1 MKRYVYSKDGSQKAV
16 ISSLEYQGVFMG
28 LSCLS
33 VTVKS
38 PVPVA
43 FANGDYIDYRG
54 DRFTLRYLPALKK
67 QSAPMRYGEA
77 FVYEGI
83 VFYSGTDDLTRCDF
97 LDVVLSDNKM
107 HFTSLPTF
115 QFYAETADDLAG
127 RIQANLDRLYKGDR
141 KWTVKVAEG
150 TVVKPYNF
158 SFSNVKVWDALT
170 EANKV
175 WKLNFV
181 IRGRVITIGGKGS
194 TIAQEFRYGKSNGLL
209 SIEQTV
215 NSDDAIIT
223 RLRAYGST
231 RNIPYR
237 YYNNLSGVL
246 ESMYVPNL
254 MLPDFGRVHRGG
266 SYDYNGCTV
275 TIETT
280 VIEGKQVA
288 TDVYIDSPETEAYGI
303 NEGTVFFDGSGEEEE
318 IYPSMEG
325 MTAEILEEAGYK
337 IELADGDNGNLDEIV
352 SAQQLSDSGVL
363 PEDGTNLSP
372 SYFTITLKD
381 LGFDINDYLT
391 DETAQISMKSGM
403 CVGRT
408 FDITNVVKSGI
419 NYVLTVN
426 RTVDDSI
433 QQAFPNRDFNLS
445 PGDKFVLLGI
455 SMPDA
460 YINAASQKLLSEAT
474 AWLRQHDHTKP
485 SFTPAIDNKFMAEHP
500 DIAETIKE
508 GDLFVFSDADLGID
522 TFVTISSLT
531 IKEGEDMI
539 PQYEV
544 TLNDETEAD
553 FVDRVASEVSQMMAT
568 GSPQLTKADITSLI
582 RSYGANMFVSKIT
595 DDIVAGLLSFAKGL
609 QSVGYTSGTLGT
621 GFGLFKDVD
630 GMSYLELDRLYVR
643 YKAIFDTLE
652 VKHIS
657 HVGGEFVVSPAG
669 MECIRVEKVS
679 GIPSAWQPLA
689 DSQGRALYDKDG
701 KRLNAVAQRSDA
713 YRCYFRST
721 DGDRTIENQ
730 FAVGDQAMC
739 REFNLTGGSVN
750 RYYWRKVIG
759 MGADYIDLSATDC
772 LSGSGIPQAGDS
784 IVTVGNDRDTTRR
797 HAIVISSY
805 GGNAPSIMLYTGI
818 DSYSLEGKAIF
829 EVTPDGVNIKVGSF
843 NGTFTGKF
851 NIEVGSSGL
860 ENMDGYGDLTDG
872 IAEAVDAA
880 EKAQQTAEKAQQTAD
895 DAAADATVAVNELAD
910 MSSDDLIS
918 PQEKTALRQQS
929 ADIRSEYPQIIAD
942 AVRYSVTYADYSV
955 AYSKASAALG
965 KYTKDTPEYI
975 AVETDYADIAAYYP
989 ARQNVLNAIAKAAKD
1004 NADEIASD
1012 LDGFKQ
1018 STSASLSLLSSQISS
1033 KVERTVYESGMS
1045 EVKSDISEIRQTATD
1060 ISLTVQS
1067 LGRNLYLNSG
1077 LQLGTEHWRLFDNS
1091 SGNSLTADRSTGELT
1106 MKSDGNNVLY
1116 NDYIDVAEG
1125 EQFTLSGEAYAA
1137 NAVFLNYNY
1146 LIYESGGNAQMGS
1159 SVQLTA
1165 GQWKK
1170 FSITFKAPRAGKASA
1185 GAGFMANTTVKFRRL
1200 KWERG
1205 AIATDW
1211 NEADGDAPEQLAVTG
1226 IYVEEGIIRLRADNT
1241 YFTNS
1246 SGGQVAVFT
1255 ADGKLSVDLID
1266 VDELVARRVKTS
1278 ESGRRVVIEG
1288 NELSMF
1294 NDGGELR
1301 MKVTGG
1307 NLSNTANPGSVE
1319 LSSPTISLDTPTE
1332 GLQGKTVTLATF
1344 SLASANNEVTI
1355 PEIGVTVTL
1364 RKINDG
1370 DTLTGHVS
1378 LLLDGRSIANW
1389 RSETQSGKSESFTM
1403 QSYKTSLPA
1412 GSHTLSLSFR
1422 TSGNATQEIAQAG
1435 AGASDH
1441 ISWVYSDYVTEVA
1454 SDGFRAASGA
1464 GKFLK
1469 QSGDGTDIRA
1479 GAFRISVT
1487 EGGLQLFA
1495 GANTSIYLTENGIQY
1510 KVNGVWKNLT

>member
-194 TIAQEFRYGKSNGLL
+194 TIAQEFRYGKGNGLL

-288 TDVYIDSPETEAYGI
+288 TDVYIDSPETETYGI

-352 SAQQLSDSGVL
+352 SAQQLSDSGIL
-363 PEDGTNLSP
+363 PEDGTDLSP

-531 IKEGEDMI
+531 IKEGDDMI

-553 FVDRVASEVSQMMAT
+553 FVDRVASEVSQMMDT

-595 DDIVAGLLSFAKGL
+595 DDTVAGLLSFAKGL
-609 QSVGYTSGTLGT
+609 QSTGYTSGTLGT

-643 YKAIFDTLE
+643 YKAIFDTWE
-652 VKHIS
+652 VKHVS
-657 HVGGEFVVSPAG
+657 HVGGEFAASPAG
-669 MECIRVEKVS
+669 MECIRVEQVS

-689 DSQGRALYDKDG
+689 DSQGRALYDSQG
-701 KRLNAVAQRSDA
+701 RRLNAVAQRSDA

-721 DGDRTIENQ
+721 DGERTIENQ

-784 IVTVGNDRDTTRR
+784 IVTVGNDRDTTRQ

-851 NIEVGSSGL
+851 NIEVGSTGL
-860 ENMDGYGDLTDG
+860 ENMDGYGDLTDA
-872 IAEAVDAA
+872 ICEAQD
-880 EKAQQTAEKAQQTAD
+880 TAD
-895 DAAADATVAVNELAD
+895 DAKKAANAASADAKNVYEYAR
-910 MSSDDLIS
+910 SQI
-918 PQEKTALRQQS
+918 TALNN
-929 ADIRSEYPQIIAD
+929 QISLKVSI
-942 AVRYSVTYADYSV
+942 SDYS
-955 AYSKASAALG
+955 
-965 KYTKDTPEYI
+965 
-975 AVETDYADIAAYYP
+975 TDMT
-989 ARQNVLNAIAKAAKD
+989 AI
-1004 NADEIASD
+1004 
-1012 LDGFKQ
+1012 
-1018 STSASLSLLSSQISS
+1018 
-1033 KVERTVYESGMS
+1033 RT
-1045 EVKSDISEIRQTATD
+1045 DISEIKQTATS

-1067 LGRNLYLNSG
+1067 LGRNLFLNSG
-1077 LQLGTEHWRLFDNS
+1077 LQLGTEHWRLFNNS
-1091 SGNSLTADRSTGELT
+1091 SGDSLTADRSTGELT
-1106 MKSDGNNVLY
+1106 MKSTGNNVLY
-1116 NDYIDVAEG
+1116 NDFIDVAEG

-1137 NAVFLNYNY
+1137 TAVSLNYNY
-1146 LIYESGGNAQMGS
+1146 LMYESGGNVNIGS
-1159 SVQLTA
+1159 SVQLAA
-1165 GQWKK
+1165 GQWTK
-1170 FSITFKAPRAGKASA
+1170 FQITFKAPRAGKASA
-1185 GAGFMANTTVKFRRL
+1185 GAGFTANTTVKFRRL

-1266 VDELVARRVKTS
+1266 VDELVARRVKTA

-1294 NDGGELR
+1294 NDSNELR

-1319 LSSPTISLDTPTE
+1319 LSGPRISLDTPTE

-1370 DTLTGHVS
+1370 NTLTGHVS

-1389 RSETQSGKSESFTM
+1389 RSETQSVKSESFTM
-1403 QSYKTSLPA
+1403 QSYKTSLSA

-1422 TSGNATQEIAQAG
+1422 TSGNATQEIAQAS
-1435 AGASDH
+1435 AGASDP

-1479 GAFRISVT
+1479 GAFRIAVT

-1495 GANTSIYLTENGIQY
+1495 GANTSIYLTEKGIQY
-1510 KVNGVWKNLT
+1510 KVNGVWKDLT

>member
-1 MKRYVYSKDGSQKAV
+1 MIDIRD
-16 ISSLEYQGVFMG
+16 ISGDIR
-28 LSCLS
+28 LS
-33 VTVKS
+33 VQINSGAKGVCTLGGDDYVTL
-38 PVPVA
+38 PLVTDTPIP
-43 FANGDYIDYRG
+43 FAVGDYIDLRDTFGAEMGGRLAKVYKLLSVPKPNASPGRYEYEL
-54 DRFTLRYLPALKK
+54 RFDAYYKEWNNKIFKYNPEIHGQEASWSLTAPLNMHLGIFLRNLKAHGFRYDGVDFDYTIDSTVSTKAVAMTYDNMHLLDALYALCAEDKLDCDCWIEGKYIRFGRCEHGTAVTLELGAEVAEMSR
-67 QSAPMRYGEA
+67 SES
-77 FVYEGI
+77 
-83 VFYSGTDDLTRCDF
+83 SGTYANRIYAFGSDRNIPADYRPTTEQT
-97 LDVVLSDNKM
+97 VVNGVVQHRLM
-107 HFTSLPTF
+107 LP
-115 QFYAETADDLAG
+115 
-127 RIQANLDRLYKGDR
+127 
-141 KWTVKVAEG
+141 EG
-150 TVVKPYNF
+150 TPY
-158 SFSNVKVWDALT
+158 VDARPGLT
-170 EANKV
+170 EAETVEAVKV
-175 WKLNFV
+175 FDDIYPRRTGTMSDVQPVDRALTGEDGEQTGTFKAYQYKDTGLVFKDEYKLP
-181 IRGRVITIGGKGS
+181 GKGLQIVFTS
-194 TIAQEFRYGKSNGLL
+194 GTLNGMTFGVTFNPNGSNPAEQLWEIVANEDYG
-209 SIEQTV
+209 
-215 NSDDAIIT
+215 
-223 RLRAYGST
+223 RL
-231 RNIPYR
+231 
-237 YYNNLSGVL
+237 
-246 ESMYVPNL
+246 
-254 MLPDFGRVHRGG
+254 LPD
-266 SYDYNGCTV
+266 DTL
-275 TIETT
+275 
-280 VIEGKQVA
+280 K
-288 TDVYIDSPETEAYGI
+288 PE
-303 NEGTVFFDGSGEEEE
+303 
-318 IYPSMEG
+318 
-325 MTAEILEEAGYK
+325 
-337 IELADGDNGNLDEIV
+337 NGNTYI
-352 SAQQLSDSGVL
+352 LS
-363 PEDGTNLSP
+363 
-372 SYFTITLKD
+372 
-381 LGFDINDYLT
+381 GFDIQLVSDRYIPDAEQELL
-391 DETAQISMKSGM
+391 EAAQEYVRKSG
-403 CVGRT
+403 VDDGSYQAALYSDWVYADRIGRT
-408 FDITNVVKSGI
+408 FDIGQK
-419 NYVLTVN
+419 VLLKNPAYFGAEGRESRITGWE
-426 RTVDDSI
+426 
-433 QQAFPNRDFNLS
+433 FNLDLPYDS
-445 PGDKFVLLGI
+445 PRYTIGESVQYSRLGSI
-455 SMPDA
+455 EDSLEALTYKGQTYTGGGGSGVYVIRTNDTTP
-460 YINAASQKLLSEAT
+460 ASESNVFSALRS
-474 AWLRQHDHTKP
+474 LRQ
-485 SFTPAIDNKFMAEHP
+485 FTRKDID
-500 DIAETIKE
+500 
-508 GDLFVFSDADLGID
+508 D
-522 TFVTISSLT
+522 T
-531 IKEGEDMI
+531 
-539 PQYEV
+539 
-544 TLNDETEAD
+544 
-553 FVDRVASEVSQMMAT
+553 
-568 GSPQLTKADITSLI
+568 
-582 RSYGANMFVSKIT
+582 
-595 DDIVAGLLSFAKGL
+595 VAGLLSFAKGL
-609 QSVGYTSGTLGT
+609 QSTGYTSGTLGT

-701 KRLNAVAQRSDA
+701 KRLNAVAQRSAA

-721 DGDRTIENQ
+721 DGERTIENQ
-730 FAVGDQAMC
+730 FSVGDQAMC

-1137 NAVFLNYNY
+1137 NAVSLNYNY

-1307 NLSNTANPGSVE
+1307 ELSEASAGGSAEVKDGRIEFNTLEEGMQGKEQE
-1319 LSSPTISLDTPTE
+1319 LSS
-1332 GLQGKTVTLATF
+1332 F
-1344 SLASANNEVTI
+1344 SLTGSNNIVTI
-1355 PEIGVTVTL
+1355 PRISVNMRLDIIESGGWL
-1364 RKINDG
+1364 RG
-1370 DTLTGHVS
+1370 DVS
-1378 LLLDGRSIANW
+1378 LLLDGNRSIWNSQW
-1389 RSETQSGKSESFTM
+1389 TKPQDGTVIPSLVFPGM
-1403 QSYKTSLPA
+1403 QTSLSA
-1412 GSHTLSLSFR
+1412 GTHTLKLKFSIQ
-1422 TSGNATQEIAQAG
+1422 GNASMN
-1435 AGASDH
+1435 GASVTSTTPAAPH
-1441 ISWVYSDYVTEVA
+1441 TISWVYTNRLTEVA
-1454 SDGFRAASGA
+1454 ADGFRS
-1464 GKFLK
+1464 
-1469 QSGDGTDIRA
+1469 SA
-1479 GAFRISVT
+1479 GAAVYLELTDAGPAMRCGNYGFRITSAGFQQMTDGATWHSVS
-1487 EGGLQLFA
+1487 QLS
-1495 GANTSIYLTENGIQY
+1495 TLSEN
-1510 KVNGVWKNLT
+1510 NDDN

>member
-1 MKRYVYSKDGSQKAV
+1 MIDIRD
-16 ISSLEYQGVFMG
+16 ISGDIR
-28 LSCLS
+28 LS
-33 VTVKS
+33 VQINSGAKGVCTLGGDDYVTL
-38 PVPVA
+38 PLVTDTPIP
-43 FANGDYIDYRG
+43 FAVGDYIDLRDTFGAEMGGRLAKVYRLLSVPKPNASPGRYEYELRFDAYYKEWNNKIFKYSPEIHGQEASWSLTAPLDMHLGIFLRNLKAHGFRYDGVDFDFTIDSTVSTKAVAMTYDNMHLLDALYALCAEDKLDCDCWIEDNHIRFGRCEHGTAVTLELGAEVAEMSRSESSGTYANRIYAFGG
-54 DRFTLRYLPALKK
+54 DRNIPADYRPTTEQTVVNGVVQHRLMLP
-67 QSAPMRYGEA
+67 
-77 FVYEGI
+77 
-83 VFYSGTDDLTRCDF
+83 
-97 LDVVLSDNKM
+97 
-107 HFTSLPTF
+107 
-115 QFYAETADDLAG
+115 
-127 RIQANLDRLYKGDR
+127 
-141 KWTVKVAEG
+141 EG
-150 TVVKPYNF
+150 TPY
-158 SFSNVKVWDALT
+158 VDARPGLT
-170 EANKV
+170 EAETVEVVKV
-175 WKLNFV
+175 FDDIYPRRTGTMSDVHTRTGTETNDDGTQTTYTCYRYKDTGLVFKDEYILPGKELQIVFTSGKLNGMTFGV
-181 IRGRVITIGGKGS
+181 IFNPSPKDASRGEQLWEIV
-194 TIAQEFRYGKSNGLL
+194 ANEDYG
-209 SIEQTV
+209 
-215 NSDDAIIT
+215 
-223 RLRAYGST
+223 RL
-231 RNIPYR
+231 
-237 YYNNLSGVL
+237 
-246 ESMYVPNL
+246 
-254 MLPDFGRVHRGG
+254 LPD
-266 SYDYNGCTV
+266 DTL
-275 TIETT
+275 
-280 VIEGKQVA
+280 K
-288 TDVYIDSPETEAYGI
+288 
-303 NEGTVFFDGSGEEEE
+303 
-318 IYPSMEG
+318 
-325 MTAEILEEAGYK
+325 
-337 IELADGDNGNLDEIV
+337 
-352 SAQQLSDSGVL
+352 
-363 PEDGTNLSP
+363 PEDGNTYILS
-372 SYFTITLKD
+372 
-381 LGFDINDYLT
+381 GFDIQLVSDRYIPDAEQELL
-391 DETAQISMKSGM
+391 EAAQEYVRKSG
-403 CVGRT
+403 VDDGSYQAALYSDWVYADRIGRT
-408 FDITNVVKSGI
+408 FDIGQK
-419 NYVLTVN
+419 VLLKNPAYFGEEGRESRITGWE
-426 RTVDDSI
+426 
-433 QQAFPNRDFNLS
+433 FNLDLPYDS
-445 PGDKFVLLGI
+445 PRYTIGESVQYSRLGSI
-455 SMPDA
+455 EDSLEALTYKGQTYTGGGGSGVYVIRTNDTTP
-460 YINAASQKLLSEAT
+460 ASDSNVFSALRS
-474 AWLRQHDHTKP
+474 LRQ
-485 SFTPAIDNKFMAEHP
+485 FTRKDID
-500 DIAETIKE
+500 
-508 GDLFVFSDADLGID
+508 D
-522 TFVTISSLT
+522 T
-531 IKEGEDMI
+531 
-539 PQYEV
+539 
-544 TLNDETEAD
+544 
-553 FVDRVASEVSQMMAT
+553 
-568 GSPQLTKADITSLI
+568 
-582 RSYGANMFVSKIT
+582 
-595 DDIVAGLLSFAKGL
+595 VAGLLSFAKGL
-609 QSVGYTSGTLGT
+609 QSTGYTSGTLGT

-679 GIPSAWQPLA
+679 GIPSAFSALA

-759 MGADYIDLSATDC
+759 IGADYIDLSATDC

-784 IVTVGNDRDTTRR
+784 IVTVGNDRDATRR

-851 NIEVGSSGL
+851 NIEVGSTGL
-860 ENMDGYGDLTDG
+860 ENMDGYGDLTDA
-872 IAEAVDAA
+872 ICEAQD
-880 EKAQQTAEKAQQTAD
+880 TAD
-895 DAAADATVAVNELAD
+895 DAKKAANAASADAENVYEYAY
-910 MSSDDLIS
+910 SQI
-918 PQEKTALRQQS
+918 TALNN
-929 ADIRSEYPQIIAD
+929 QISLKVSI
-942 AVRYSVTYADYSV
+942 S
-955 AYSKASAALG
+955 
-965 KYTKDTPEYI
+965 
-975 AVETDYADIAAYYP
+975 DYATDMT
-989 ARQNVLNAIAKAAKD
+989 AI
-1004 NADEIASD
+1004 
-1012 LDGFKQ
+1012 
-1018 STSASLSLLSSQISS
+1018 
-1033 KVERTVYESGMS
+1033 RT
-1045 EVKSDISEIRQTATD
+1045 DISEIKQTATS

-1067 LGRNLYLNSG
+1067 LGRNLFLNSG
-1077 LQLGTEHWRLFDNS
+1077 LKLGTEHWRLFNNS

-1106 MKSDGNNVLY
+1106 MKSTGNNVLY
-1116 NDYIDVAEG
+1116 NDYIDVAAG

-1137 NAVFLNYNY
+1137 TAVSLNYNY
-1146 LIYESGGNAQMGS
+1146 LIYESGGNAQIGS

-1266 VDELVARRVKTS
+1266 VDELVARRVKTA

-1370 DTLTGHVS
+1370 NTLTGHVS
-1378 LLLDGRSIANW
+1378 LLLDGRNIANW

-1403 QSYKTSLPA
+1403 QSYKTSLSA

-1435 AGASDH
+1435 AGASDP

-1479 GAFRISVT
+1479 GAFRIAVT

-1510 KVNGVWKNLT
+1510 KVNGVWKDLT

>member
-1 MKRYVYSKDGSQKAV
+1 MIDIRD
-16 ISSLEYQGVFMG
+16 ISGDIR
-28 LSCLS
+28 LS
-33 VTVKS
+33 VQINSGAKGVCTLGGDDYVTL
-38 PVPVA
+38 PLVTDTPIP
-43 FANGDYIDYRG
+43 FAVGDYIDLRDTFGAEMGGRLAKVYRLLSVPKPNASPG
-54 DRFTLRYLPALKK
+54 RYEYELRFDAYYKEWNNKIFKYNPEIHGQEASWSLTAPLDMHLGIFLRNLKAHGFRYDGVDFDYTIDSTVSTKAVAMTYDNMHLLDALYALCAEDKLDCDCWIEGKYIRFGRCEHGTAVTLELGAEVAEMSR
-67 QSAPMRYGEA
+67 SES
-77 FVYEGI
+77 
-83 VFYSGTDDLTRCDF
+83 SGTYANRIYAFGSDRNIPADYRPTTEQT
-97 LDVVLSDNKM
+97 VVNGVVQHRLM
-107 HFTSLPTF
+107 LP
-115 QFYAETADDLAG
+115 
-127 RIQANLDRLYKGDR
+127 
-141 KWTVKVAEG
+141 EG
-150 TVVKPYNF
+150 TPY
-158 SFSNVKVWDALT
+158 VDARPGLT
-170 EANKV
+170 EAETVEAVKV
-175 WKLNFV
+175 FDDIYPRRTGTMSDVHTRTGTETNDDGTQTTYTYYRYKDTGLVFKDEYILPGKELQIVFTSGKLNGMTFGV
-181 IRGRVITIGGKGS
+181 IFNPSPKDASRGEQLWEIV
-194 TIAQEFRYGKSNGLL
+194 ANEDYG
-209 SIEQTV
+209 
-215 NSDDAIIT
+215 
-223 RLRAYGST
+223 RL
-231 RNIPYR
+231 
-237 YYNNLSGVL
+237 
-246 ESMYVPNL
+246 
-254 MLPDFGRVHRGG
+254 LPD
-266 SYDYNGCTV
+266 DTL
-275 TIETT
+275 
-280 VIEGKQVA
+280 K
-288 TDVYIDSPETEAYGI
+288 PE
-303 NEGTVFFDGSGEEEE
+303 
-318 IYPSMEG
+318 
-325 MTAEILEEAGYK
+325 
-337 IELADGDNGNLDEIV
+337 NGNTYI
-352 SAQQLSDSGVL
+352 LS
-363 PEDGTNLSP
+363 
-372 SYFTITLKD
+372 
-381 LGFDINDYLT
+381 GFDIQLVSDRYIPDAEQELL
-391 DETAQISMKSGM
+391 EAAQEYVRKSG
-403 CVGRT
+403 VDDGSYQAALYSDWVYADRIGRT
-408 FDITNVVKSGI
+408 FDIGQK
-419 NYVLTVN
+419 VLLKNPAYFGAEGRESRITGWE
-426 RTVDDSI
+426 
-433 QQAFPNRDFNLS
+433 FNLDLPYDS
-445 PGDKFVLLGI
+445 PRYTIGESVQYSRLGSI
-455 SMPDA
+455 EDS
-460 YINAASQKLLSEAT
+460 LEALT
-474 AWLRQHDHTKP
+474 YKGQIYTGGGGSGVYVIRTNDTTPATESNVFSALRSLRQ
-485 SFTPAIDNKFMAEHP
+485 FTRKDID
-500 DIAETIKE
+500 
-508 GDLFVFSDADLGID
+508 D
-522 TFVTISSLT
+522 T
-531 IKEGEDMI
+531 
-539 PQYEV
+539 
-544 TLNDETEAD
+544 
-553 FVDRVASEVSQMMAT
+553 
-568 GSPQLTKADITSLI
+568 
-582 RSYGANMFVSKIT
+582 
-595 DDIVAGLLSFAKGL
+595 VAGLLSFAKGL
-609 QSVGYTSGTLGT
+609 QSTGYTSGTLGT

-689 DSQGRALYDKDG
+689 DSQARALYDKDG

-721 DGDRTIENQ
+721 DGERTIENQ

-739 REFNLTGGSVN
+739 REFNLTGGSAN
-750 RYYWRKVIG
+750 RYYWRKVISV
-759 MGADYIDLSATDC
+759 GADYIDLSVTDC

-851 NIEVGSSGL
+851 NIAVGSTGL
-860 ENMDGYGDLTDG
+860 DKFEEYGNL
-872 IAEAVDAA
+872 
-880 EKAQQTAEKAQQTAD
+880 
-895 DAAADATVAVNELAD
+895 ATIE
-910 MSSDDLIS
+910 
-918 PQEKTALRQQS
+918 
-929 ADIRSEYPQIIAD
+929 
-942 AVRYSVTYADYSV
+942 
-955 AYSKASAALG
+955 
-965 KYTKDTPEYI
+965 
-975 AVETDYADIAAYYP
+975 
-989 ARQNVLNAIAKAAKD
+989 VLNDRISQTVSKTKYATDMTAI
-1004 NADEIASD
+1004 
-1012 LDGFKQ
+1012 
-1018 STSASLSLLSSQISS
+1018 
-1033 KVERTVYESGMS
+1033 RT
-1045 EVKSDISEIRQTATD
+1045 DISEIKQTATS

-1067 LGRNLYLNSG
+1067 LGRNLFLNSG
-1077 LQLGTEHWRLFDNS
+1077 LQLGTEHWRLFNNG

-1106 MKSDGNNVLY
+1106 MKSTGNNVLY

-1137 NAVFLNYNY
+1137 NAVSLDYNY
-1146 LIYESGGNAQMGS
+1146 LIYESGGNVQIYPS
-1159 SVQLTA
+1159 SAIQLTA

-1370 DTLTGHVS
+1370 NTLTGHVS
-1378 LLLDGRSIANW
+1378 LLLDGRRIANW

-1403 QSYKTSLPA
+1403 QSYKTSLSA

-1435 AGASDH
+1435 AGASDP

-1495 GANTSIYLTENGIQY
+1495 GANTSIYLTENGIKY

>member
-1 MKRYVYSKDGSQKAV
+1 MQGDNVLTLSFTLYEHVALEVNDYADFRGQRYWLMERYRPEQKSTVEWQYDVKLYGVESLIKRFLVLNDTDGND
-16 ISSLEYQGVFMG
+16 EPVFT
-28 LSCLS
+28 LTAPPKEHVALI
-33 VTVKS
+33 VKS
-38 PVPVA
+38 IN
-43 FANGDYIDYRG
+43 NGMG
-54 DRFTLRYLPALKK
+54 HTT
-67 QSAPMRYGEA
+67 E
-77 FVYEGI
+77 
-83 VFYSGTDDLTRCDF
+83 
-97 LDVVLSDNKM
+97 
-107 HFTSLPTF
+107 
-115 QFYAETADDLAG
+115 
-127 RIQANLDRLYKGDR
+127 
-141 KWTVKVAEG
+141 WKVG
-150 TVVKPYNF
+150 TVVGSDNIVIDYEGKYCDEALKEVAEKAGNSAEWWVDGLMVNVCRCEIGEEVVLGYGKGLMGISSDMADNT
-158 SFSNVKVWDALT
+158 SFYTRLYPIGSSRNIDPEKYGHTRLQLPGGVKHVDINVEKYGIWHRYEADAFVDIYPKYIGTVSSVRSEEVTGEDGNPFKIFYFKDDSLDFDPNSYEIGSKVKRISFQEGSELAGLGNEEDGTYYFETNYDSQTHEFEL
-170 EANKV
+170 
-175 WKLNFV
+175 
-181 IRGRVITIGGKGS
+181 ITIWPYSDDTQLPNDTLCPQVGDRYILWNIRMPDEYYPLAEQEFKEAVDRYNEENAIDAGRYKGS
-194 TIAQEFRYGKSNGLL
+194 TDHVYVEENGIDLY
-209 SIEQTV
+209 V
-215 NSDDAIIT
+215 G
-223 RLRAYGST
+223 RRV
-231 RNIPYR
+231 R
-237 YYNNLSGVL
+237 L
-246 ESMYVPNL
+246 ESLQY
-254 MLPDFGRVHRGG
+254 F
-266 SYDYNGCTV
+266 
-275 TIETT
+275 
-280 VIEGKQVA
+280 
-288 TDVYIDSPETEAYGI
+288 PETGYRSSRITKVTRKVGLPSQMDVEISDAVSI
-303 NEGTVFFDGSGEEEE
+303 GTMEHIDGS
-318 IYPSMEG
+318 I
-325 MTAEILEEAGYK
+325 
-337 IELADGDNGNLDEIV
+337 
-352 SAQQLSDSGVL
+352 SDA
-363 PEDGTNLSP
+363 
-372 SYFTITLKD
+372 K
-381 LGFDINDYLT
+381 
-391 DETAQISMKSGM
+391 
-403 CVGRT
+403 
-408 FDITNVVKSGI
+408 
-419 NYVLTVN
+419 NYVKTA
-426 RTVDDSI
+426 I
-433 QQAFPNRDFNLS
+433 AKGFP
-445 PGDKFVLLGI
+445 
-455 SMPDA
+455 
-460 YINAASQKLLSEAT
+460 E
-474 AWLRQHDHTKP
+474 
-485 SFTPAIDNKFMAEHP
+485 
-500 DIAETIKE
+500 
-508 GDLFVFSDADLGID
+508 
-522 TFVTISSLT
+522 
-531 IKEGEDMI
+531 
-539 PQYEV
+539 
-544 TLNDETEAD
+544 
-553 FVDRVASEVSQMMAT
+553 
-568 GSPQLTKADITSLI
+568 LI
-582 RSYGANMFVSKIT
+582 RSRDNTLPT
-595 DDIVAGLLSFAKGL
+595 DSNVFSALRSLRQFTRKDIDDTVAGLLSFAKGL

-721 DGDRTIENQ
+721 DGERTIENQ

-759 MGADYIDLSATDC
+759 MGADYIDLSVTDC

-851 NIEVGSSGL
+851 NIEVGSTGL
-860 ENMDGYGDLTDG
+860 ENMDGYDALSKRIDDANEAADAASAD
-872 IAEAVDAA
+872 AEAVYEYAHS
-880 EKAQQTAEKAQQTAD
+880 QITA
-895 DAAADATVAVNELAD
+895 
-910 MSSDDLIS
+910 
-918 PQEKTALRQQS
+918 
-929 ADIRSEYPQIIAD
+929 
-942 AVRYSVTYADYSV
+942 
-955 AYSKASAALG
+955 
-965 KYTKDTPEYI
+965 
-975 AVETDYADIAAYYP
+975 
-989 ARQNVLNAIAKAAKD
+989 
-1004 NADEIASD
+1004 
-1012 LDGFKQ
+1012 
-1018 STSASLSLLSSQISS
+1018 LSSQISL
-1033 KVERTVYESGMS
+1033 KVSISDYSTDMTAIRT
-1045 EVKSDISEIRQTATD
+1045 DISEIKQTATS

-1077 LQLGTEHWRLFDNS
+1077 LQLGTEHWRLFDNY

-1137 NAVFLNYNY
+1137 NAVSLNYNY

-1364 RKINDG
+1364 RKINDAN
-1370 DTLTGHVS
+1370 TLTGHVS

>member
-1 MKRYVYSKDGSQKAV
+1 MIDIRD
-16 ISSLEYQGVFMG
+16 ISGDIR
-28 LSCLS
+28 LS
-33 VTVKS
+33 VQINSGAKGVCSLGGDDYVTLPLVTDT
-38 PVPVA
+38 PIP
-43 FANGDYIDYRG
+43 FAVGDYIDLRDTFGAEMGGRLAKVYKLLSVPKPNASPGRYEYEL
-54 DRFTLRYLPALKK
+54 RFDAYYKEWNNKIFKYSPEIHGQEASWSLTAPLDMHLGIFLRNLKAHGFRYDGVDFDFTIDSTVSTKAVAMTYDNMHLLDALYALCAEDKLDCDCWIEDNHIRFGRCEHGTAVTLELGAEVAEMSR
-67 QSAPMRYGEA
+67 SES
-77 FVYEGI
+77 
-83 VFYSGTDDLTRCDF
+83 SGTYANRIYAFGSDRNIPADYRPTTEQT
-97 LDVVLSDNKM
+97 VVNGVVQHRLM
-107 HFTSLPTF
+107 LP
-115 QFYAETADDLAG
+115 
-127 RIQANLDRLYKGDR
+127 
-141 KWTVKVAEG
+141 EG
-150 TVVKPYNF
+150 TPY
-158 SFSNVKVWDALT
+158 VDARPGLT
-170 EANKV
+170 EAEVVECIKV
-175 WKLNFV
+175 FDDIYPRRIGTLSDVHTRTGTVTEDDGTQTTYTYYRYKDMGLVFKDEYILPGKELQIVFTSGKLNGMTFGV
-181 IRGRVITIGGKGS
+181 IFNPTPKDSARGEQLWEIV
-194 TIAQEFRYGKSNGLL
+194 ANEDYG
-209 SIEQTV
+209 
-215 NSDDAIIT
+215 
-223 RLRAYGST
+223 RL
-231 RNIPYR
+231 
-237 YYNNLSGVL
+237 
-246 ESMYVPNL
+246 
-254 MLPDFGRVHRGG
+254 LPD
-266 SYDYNGCTV
+266 DTL
-275 TIETT
+275 
-280 VIEGKQVA
+280 K
-288 TDVYIDSPETEAYGI
+288 
-303 NEGTVFFDGSGEEEE
+303 
-318 IYPSMEG
+318 
-325 MTAEILEEAGYK
+325 
-337 IELADGDNGNLDEIV
+337 
-352 SAQQLSDSGVL
+352 
-363 PEDGTNLSP
+363 PEDGDTYILS
-372 SYFTITLKD
+372 
-381 LGFDINDYLT
+381 GFDIQLVSDQYIPDAEQELL
-391 DETAQISMKSGM
+391 EAAREYVRKSG
-403 CVGRT
+403 VDDGSYQAALYSDWVYADRIGRT
-408 FDITNVVKSGI
+408 FDIGQK
-419 NYVLTVN
+419 VLLKNPAYFGAEGRESRITGWE
-426 RTVDDSI
+426 
-433 QQAFPNRDFNLS
+433 FNLDLPYDS
-445 PGDKFVLLGI
+445 PRYTIGESVQYSRLGSI
-455 SMPDA
+455 EDSLEAMTYKGQTYTGGGGSGVYVIRTNDTTP
-460 YINAASQKLLSEAT
+460 ASESNVFSALRS
-474 AWLRQHDHTKP
+474 LRQ
-485 SFTPAIDNKFMAEHP
+485 FTRKDID
-500 DIAETIKE
+500 
-508 GDLFVFSDADLGID
+508 D
-522 TFVTISSLT
+522 T
-531 IKEGEDMI
+531 
-539 PQYEV
+539 
-544 TLNDETEAD
+544 
-553 FVDRVASEVSQMMAT
+553 
-568 GSPQLTKADITSLI
+568 
-582 RSYGANMFVSKIT
+582 
-595 DDIVAGLLSFAKGL
+595 VAGLLSFAKGL
-609 QSVGYTSGTLGT
+609 QSTGYTSGTLGT

-689 DSQGRALYDKDG
+689 DSQGRALYDSQG
-701 KRLNAVAQRSDA
+701 RRLNAVAQRSDA

-721 DGDRTIENQ
+721 DGERTIENQ

-759 MGADYIDLSATDC
+759 TGADYIDLSATDC

-784 IVTVGNDRDTTRR
+784 IVAVGNDRDTTRQ

-805 GGNAPSIMLYTGI
+805 GGNAPSIMLYAGI

-829 EVTPDGVNIKVGSF
+829 EVTPGGVNIKVGSF

-851 NIEVGSSGL
+851 NIEVGSTGL
-860 ENMDGYGDLTDG
+860 ENMDGYGDLTDA
-872 IAEAVDAA
+872 IYEAQD
-880 EKAQQTAEKAQQTAD
+880 TAD
-895 DAAADATVAVNELAD
+895 DAKKAANAASADAENVYEYAY
-910 MSSDDLIS
+910 SQI
-918 PQEKTALRQQS
+918 TALNN
-929 ADIRSEYPQIIAD
+929 QISLKVSI
-942 AVRYSVTYADYSV
+942 S
-955 AYSKASAALG
+955 
-965 KYTKDTPEYI
+965 
-975 AVETDYADIAAYYP
+975 DYATDMT
-989 ARQNVLNAIAKAAKD
+989 AI
-1004 NADEIASD
+1004 
-1012 LDGFKQ
+1012 
-1018 STSASLSLLSSQISS
+1018 
-1033 KVERTVYESGMS
+1033 RT
-1045 EVKSDISEIRQTATD
+1045 DISEIKQTATS

-1067 LGRNLYLNSG
+1067 LGRNLFLNSG
-1077 LQLGTEHWRLFDNS
+1077 LQLGTEHWRLFNNS

-1106 MKSDGNNVLY
+1106 MKSTGNNVLY
-1116 NDYIDVAEG
+1116 NDYIDVAAG

-1137 NAVFLNYNY
+1137 TAVSLNYNY
-1146 LIYESGGNAQMGS
+1146 LIYESGGNAQIGS

-1165 GQWKK
+1165 GQWTK

-1370 DTLTGHVS
+1370 NTLTGHVS
-1378 LLLDGRSIANW
+1378 LLLDGRNIANW

-1403 QSYKTSLPA
+1403 QSYKTSLSA

-1435 AGASDH
+1435 AGASDP

-1479 GAFRISVT
+1479 GAFRIAVT

-1510 KVNGVWKNLT
+1510 KVNGVWKDLT

>member
-194 TIAQEFRYGKSNGLL
+194 TIAQEFRYGKGNGLL

-288 TDVYIDSPETEAYGI
+288 TDVYIDSPETETYGI

-352 SAQQLSDSGVL
+352 SAQQLSDSGIL
-363 PEDGTNLSP
+363 PEDGTDLSP

-508 GDLFVFSDADLGID
+508 GDLFVFSDTDLGID

-595 DDIVAGLLSFAKGL
+595 DDTVAGLLSFAKGL
-609 QSVGYTSGTLGT
+609 QSTGYTSGTLGT

-701 KRLNAVAQRSDA
+701 KRLNAVAQRSAA

-721 DGDRTIENQ
+721 DGERTIENQ

-759 MGADYIDLSATDC
+759 IGADYIDLSATDC

-784 IVTVGNDRDTTRR
+784 IVTVGNDRDTTRQ

-805 GGNAPSIMLYTGI
+805 GGKSPSIMLYTGI

-829 EVTPDGVNIKVGSF
+829 EVTPGGVNIKVGSF

-851 NIEVGSSGL
+851 NIEVGSTGL
-860 ENMDGYGDLTDG
+860 ENMDGYDALTDA
-872 IAEAVDAA
+872 ICEAQD
-880 EKAQQTAEKAQQTAD
+880 TAD
-895 DAAADATVAVNELAD
+895 
-910 MSSDDLIS
+910 SSY
-918 PQEKTALRQQS
+918 
-929 ADIRSEYPQIIAD
+929 EY
-942 AVRYSVTYADYSV
+942 
-955 AYSKASAALG
+955 AYSQITA
-965 KYTKDTPEYI
+965 
-975 AVETDYADIAAYYP
+975 
-989 ARQNVLNAIAKAAKD
+989 
-1004 NADEIASD
+1004 
-1012 LDGFKQ
+1012 
-1018 STSASLSLLSSQISS
+1018 LSSQISL
-1033 KVERTVYESGMS
+1033 KVSISDYSTDMTAIRT
-1045 EVKSDISEIRQTATD
+1045 DISEIKQTATS

-1067 LGRNLYLNSG
+1067 LGRNLFLNSG
-1077 LQLGTEHWRLFDNS
+1077 LQLGTEHWRLFNNG

-1106 MKSDGNNVLY
+1106 MKSTGNNVLY

-1137 NAVFLNYNY
+1137 NAVSLNYNY
-1146 LIYESGGNAQMGS
+1146 LMYESGGNVQIYPS
-1159 SVQLTA
+1159 SAIQLTA

-1185 GAGFMANTTVKFRRL
+1185 GVGFMANTTVKFRRL

-1370 DTLTGHVS
+1370 NTLTGHVS

-1403 QSYKTSLPA
+1403 QSYKTSLSA

-1435 AGASDH
+1435 AGASDP

>member
-1 MKRYVYSKDGSQKAV
+1 MIDIRD
-16 ISSLEYQGVFMG
+16 ISGDIR
-28 LSCLS
+28 LS
-33 VTVKS
+33 VQINSGAKGVCSLGGDDYVTLPLVTDT
-38 PVPVA
+38 PIP
-43 FANGDYIDYRG
+43 FAVGDYIDLRDTFGAEMGGRLAKVYRLLSVPKPNASPG
-54 DRFTLRYLPALKK
+54 RYEYELRFDAYYKEWNNKILKYNPEIHGQEASWSLTAPLDMHLGIFLRNLKAHGFRYDGVDFDYTIDSTVSTKAVAMTYDNMHLLDALYALCAEDKLDCDCWIEGKYIRFGRCEHGTAVTLELGAEVAEMSR
-67 QSAPMRYGEA
+67 SES
-77 FVYEGI
+77 
-83 VFYSGTDDLTRCDF
+83 SGTYANRIYAFGSDRNIPADYRPTTEQT
-97 LDVVLSDNKM
+97 VVNGVVQHRLM
-107 HFTSLPTF
+107 LP
-115 QFYAETADDLAG
+115 
-127 RIQANLDRLYKGDR
+127 
-141 KWTVKVAEG
+141 EG
-150 TVVKPYNF
+150 TPY
-158 SFSNVKVWDALT
+158 VDARPGLT
-170 EANKV
+170 EAETVEAVKV
-175 WKLNFV
+175 FDDIYPRRTGTMSDVHTRTGTETNDD
-181 IRGRVITIGGKGS
+181 GT
-194 TIAQEFRYGKSNGLL
+194 
-209 SIEQTV
+209 QT
-215 NSDDAIIT
+215 T
-223 RLRAYGST
+223 YT
-231 RNIPYR
+231 YYR
-237 YYNNLSGVL
+237 YKDTGLVFKNEYKLPGKELQIVFTSG
-246 ESMYVPNL
+246 
-254 MLPDFGRVHRGG
+254 ML
-266 SYDYNGCTV
+266 N
-275 TIETT
+275 
-280 VIEGKQVA
+280 
-288 TDVYIDSPETEAYGI
+288 
-303 NEGTVFFDGSGEEEE
+303 
-318 IYPSMEG
+318 G
-325 MTAEILEEAGYK
+325 MTFGVTFNPNGSNPAEQLWEIVASEDYGRLLLDDTLKPE
-337 IELADGDNGNLDEIV
+337 NGNTYI
-352 SAQQLSDSGVL
+352 LS
-363 PEDGTNLSP
+363 
-372 SYFTITLKD
+372 
-381 LGFDINDYLT
+381 GFDIQLVSDRYIPDAEQELL
-391 DETAQISMKSGM
+391 EAAQEYVRKSG
-403 CVGRT
+403 VDDGSYQAALYSDWVYADRIGRT
-408 FDITNVVKSGI
+408 FDIGQK
-419 NYVLTVN
+419 VLLKNPAYFGEEGRESRITGWE
-426 RTVDDSI
+426 
-433 QQAFPNRDFNLS
+433 FNLDLPYDS
-445 PGDKFVLLGI
+445 PRYTIGESVQYSRLGSI
-455 SMPDA
+455 EDSLEALTYKGQTYTGGGGSGVYVIRTNDTTP
-460 YINAASQKLLSEAT
+460 ASESNVFSALRS
-474 AWLRQHDHTKP
+474 LRQ
-485 SFTPAIDNKFMAEHP
+485 FTRK
-500 DIAETIKE
+500 DI
-508 GDLFVFSDADLGID
+508 
-522 TFVTISSLT
+522 
-531 IKEGEDMI
+531 
-539 PQYEV
+539 
-544 TLNDETEAD
+544 
-553 FVDRVASEVSQMMAT
+553 
-568 GSPQLTKADITSLI
+568 
-582 RSYGANMFVSKIT
+582 

-701 KRLNAVAQRSDA
+701 KRLNAVAQRSAA

-739 REFNLTGGSVN
+739 REFNLTGGSAN

-759 MGADYIDLSATDC
+759 MGADYIDLSVTDC

-860 ENMDGYGDLTDG
+860 ENLYGYGDLTDG

-942 AVRYSVTYADYSV
+942 AVRYSVTYGDYSV

-965 KYTKDTPEYI
+965 KYTKDTPKYI

-1060 ISLTVQS
+1060 ISLTVKS
-1067 LGRNLYLNSG
+1067 RGRNLYLNSG
-1077 LQLGTEHWRLFDNS
+1077 LQLGTEHWRLFDNY

-1106 MKSDGNNVLY
+1106 MKSTGHNVLY

-1137 NAVFLNYNY
+1137 NAVSLNYNY

-1307 NLSNTANPGSVE
+1307 ELSEASAGGSAAVKDGRIEFNTLEEGMQGKEQE
-1319 LSSPTISLDTPTE
+1319 LSS
-1332 GLQGKTVTLATF
+1332 F
-1344 SLASANNEVTI
+1344 SLTGSNNIVTI
-1355 PEIGVTVTL
+1355 PRISVNMRLDIIESSGWL
-1364 RKINDG
+1364 RG
-1370 DTLTGHVS
+1370 DVS
-1378 LLLDGRSIANW
+1378 LLLDGNRSIWNSQW
-1389 RSETQSGKSESFTM
+1389 TKPQDGTVIPSLVFPGM
-1403 QSYKTSLPA
+1403 QTSLSA
-1412 GSHTLSLSFR
+1412 GTHTLKLKFSIW
-1422 TSGNATQEIAQAG
+1422 GNASMN
-1435 AGASDH
+1435 GASVTSTTPAAPH
-1441 ISWVYSDYVTEVA
+1441 TISWVYTNRLTEVA
-1454 SDGFRAASGA
+1454 ADGFRS
-1464 GKFLK
+1464 
-1469 QSGDGTDIRA
+1469 SA
-1479 GAFRISVT
+1479 GAAVYLELTDEGPAMRCGNYGFRITSAGFQQMTDGATWHNVS
-1487 EGGLQLFA
+1487 QLS
-1495 GANTSIYLTENGIQY
+1495 TLSEN
-1510 KVNGVWKNLT
+1510 NDDN

>member
-288 TDVYIDSPETEAYGI
+288 TDVYIDSPETETYGI

-363 PEDGTNLSP
+363 PEDGTDLSP

-531 IKEGEDMI
+531 TKEGEGMI

-553 FVDRVASEVSQMMAT
+553 FVDRVASEVSQMMST

-595 DDIVAGLLSFAKGL
+595 DDTVAGLLSFAKGL
-609 QSVGYTSGTLGT
+609 QSTGYTSGTLGT

-713 YRCYFRST
+713 YRCHFRAT

-759 MGADYIDLSATDC
+759 VGADYIDLSVTDC
-772 LSGSGIPQAGDS
+772 LAGSDTPIAGDS

-818 DSYSLEGKAIF
+818 NSYSLEGKAIF
-829 EVTPDGVNIKVGSF
+829 EVTPEGVNIKVGSF

-851 NIEVGSSGL
+851 NIEVGSTGL
-860 ENMDGYGDLTDG
+860 ENMEGYGDLTDA
-872 IAEAVDAA
+872 IAEAVDNA
-880 EKAQQTAEKAQQTAD
+880 EQ
-895 DAAADATVAVNELAD
+895 AAADAQAATDELD
-910 MSSDDLIS
+910 KISSDGYIS
-918 PQEKTALRQQS
+918 PPERTALKQQH
-929 ADIRSEYPQIIAD
+929 ADIQSEYSQIIAD
-942 AVRYSVTYADYSV
+942 AARYGVSYTAYTNAYMAADE
-955 AYSKASAALG
+955 ALE
-965 KYTKDTPEYI
+965 KYTLDTPEYRP
-975 AVETDYADIAAYYP
+975 VMDDYADIAAYYP
-989 ARQNVLNAIAKAAKD
+989 ARQAILDAIAEAAKQGVD
-1004 NADEIASD
+1004 DVAED
-1012 LDGFKQ
+1012 LAGYK
-1018 STSASLSLLSSQISS
+1018 TTVSAQFTVLTKAVNS
-1033 KVERTVYESGMS
+1033 KVSQTTFDNYGTSVAEQFTEISQTV
-1045 EVKSDISEIRQTATD
+1045 DN

-1067 LGRNLYLNSG
+1067 LGRNLFLNSG
-1077 LQLGTEHWRLFDNS
+1077 LQLGTEHWRLFNTGT
-1091 SGNSLTADRSTGELT
+1091 GNSLTADRSTGELT
-1106 MKSDGNNVLY
+1106 VKSTGNNVLY
-1116 NDYIDVAEG
+1116 NDFIDVAAG

-1137 NAVFLNYNY
+1137 TAVSLNYNY
-1146 LIYESGGNAQMGS
+1146 LMYESGGNVQIYPS
-1159 SVQLTA
+1159 SAIQLAA
-1165 GQWKK
+1165 GQWTK
-1170 FSITFKAPRAGKASA
+1170 FSITFKASRAGKASA

-1266 VDELVARRVKTS
+1266 VDELVAKRVKTA

-1294 NDGGELR
+1294 NDSNELR

-1319 LSSPTISLDTPTE
+1319 LSSPRISLDTPTE

-1355 PEIGVTVTL
+1355 PEIRVTVTL
-1364 RKINDG
+1364 RKINDSN
-1370 DTLTGHVS
+1370 TLTGHVS
-1378 LLLDGRSIANW
+1378 LRLDRRSIANW
-1389 RSETQSGKSESFTM
+1389 RLETQSGKSETFTM

-1412 GSHTLSLSFR
+1412 GNHTLSLFFR
-1422 TSGNATQEIAQAG
+1422 TSGNATQETAEAR
-1435 AGASDH
+1435 AGASNPV
-1441 ISWVYSDYVTEVA
+1441 SWVYSDYVTEVA

-1479 GAFRISVT
+1479 GAFRLSVT

-1510 KVNGVWKNLT
+1510 KVNGVWKELT

>member
-288 TDVYIDSPETEAYGI
+288 TDVYIDSPETETYGI

-363 PEDGTNLSP
+363 PEDGTDLSP

-433 QQAFPNRDFNLS
+433 RQAFPNRDFNLS

-531 IKEGEDMI
+531 IKEGEGMI

-553 FVDRVASEVSQMMAT
+553 FVDRVASEVSQMMST

-595 DDIVAGLLSFAKGL
+595 DDTVAGLLSFAKGL

-701 KRLNAVAQRSDA
+701 KRLNAVAQRSAA

-784 IVTVGNDRDTTRR
+784 IVTVGNDRDTTRQ

-851 NIEVGSSGL
+851 NIEVGSTGL
-860 ENMDGYGDLTDG
+860 ENMDGYDALSERIDDAKEAADAASAD
-872 IAEAVDAA
+872 AEAVYEYAHS
-880 EKAQQTAEKAQQTAD
+880 QITA
-895 DAAADATVAVNELAD
+895 
-910 MSSDDLIS
+910 
-918 PQEKTALRQQS
+918 
-929 ADIRSEYPQIIAD
+929 
-942 AVRYSVTYADYSV
+942 
-955 AYSKASAALG
+955 
-965 KYTKDTPEYI
+965 
-975 AVETDYADIAAYYP
+975 
-989 ARQNVLNAIAKAAKD
+989 
-1004 NADEIASD
+1004 
-1012 LDGFKQ
+1012 
-1018 STSASLSLLSSQISS
+1018 LSSQISL
-1033 KVERTVYESGMS
+1033 KVSISDYSTDMTAIRT
-1045 EVKSDISEIRQTATD
+1045 DISEIKQTATS

-1067 LGRNLYLNSG
+1067 LGRNLFLNSG
-1077 LQLGTEHWRLFDNS
+1077 LQLGTEHWRLFNNG

-1106 MKSDGNNVLY
+1106 MKSTGNNVLY

-1137 NAVFLNYNY
+1137 NAVSLNYNY

-1307 NLSNTANPGSVE
+1307 ELSEASAGGSAAVKDGRIEFNTLEEGMQGKEQE
-1319 LSSPTISLDTPTE
+1319 LSS
-1332 GLQGKTVTLATF
+1332 F
-1344 SLASANNEVTI
+1344 SLTGSNNIVTI
-1355 PEIGVTVTL
+1355 PRISVNMRLDIIESGGWL
-1364 RKINDG
+1364 RG
-1370 DTLTGHVS
+1370 DVS
-1378 LLLDGRSIANW
+1378 LLLDGNRSIWNSQW
-1389 RSETQSGKSESFTM
+1389 TKPQDGTVIPSLVFPGM
-1403 QSYKTSLPA
+1403 QTSLSA
-1412 GSHTLSLSFR
+1412 GTHTLKLKFSIR
-1422 TSGNATQEIAQAG
+1422 GNASMN
-1435 AGASDH
+1435 GASVTSTTPAAPH
-1441 ISWVYSDYVTEVA
+1441 TISWVYTNRLTEVA
-1454 SDGFRAASGA
+1454 ADGFRS
-1464 GKFLK
+1464 
-1469 QSGDGTDIRA
+1469 SA
-1479 GAFRISVT
+1479 GAAVYLELTDEGPAMRCGNYGFRITSAGFQQMTDGATWHSVS
-1487 EGGLQLFA
+1487 QLSTLSDD
-1495 GANTSIYLTENGIQY
+1495 NTN
-1510 KVNGVWKNLT
+1510 

>member
-1 MKRYVYSKDGSQKAV
+1 MQGDNVLTLSFTLYEHVALEVNDYADFRGQRYWLMERYRPEQKSTVEWQYDVKLYGVESLIKRFLVLNDTDGND
-16 ISSLEYQGVFMG
+16 EPVFT
-28 LSCLS
+28 LTAPPKEHVALI
-33 VTVKS
+33 VKS
-38 PVPVA
+38 IN
-43 FANGDYIDYRG
+43 NGMG
-54 DRFTLRYLPALKK
+54 HTT
-67 QSAPMRYGEA
+67 E
-77 FVYEGI
+77 
-83 VFYSGTDDLTRCDF
+83 
-97 LDVVLSDNKM
+97 
-107 HFTSLPTF
+107 
-115 QFYAETADDLAG
+115 
-127 RIQANLDRLYKGDR
+127 
-141 KWTVKVAEG
+141 WKVG
-150 TVVKPYNF
+150 TVVGSDNIVIDYEGKYCDEALKEVAEKAGNSAEWWVDGLMVNVCRCEIGEEVVLGYGKGLMGISSDMADNT
-158 SFSNVKVWDALT
+158 SFYTRLYPIGSSRNIDPEKYGHTRLQLPGGVKHVDINVEKYGIWHRYEADAFVDIYPKYIGTVSSVRSEEVTGEDGNPFKIFYFKDDSLDFDPNSYEIGSKVKRISFQEGSELAGLGNEEDGTYYFETNYDSQTHEFEL
-170 EANKV
+170 
-175 WKLNFV
+175 
-181 IRGRVITIGGKGS
+181 ITIWPYSDDTQLPNDTLCPQVGDRYILWNIRMPDEYYPLAEQEFKEAVDRYNEENAIDAGRYKGS
-194 TIAQEFRYGKSNGLL
+194 TDHVYVEENGIDLY
-209 SIEQTV
+209 V
-215 NSDDAIIT
+215 G
-223 RLRAYGST
+223 RRV
-231 RNIPYR
+231 R
-237 YYNNLSGVL
+237 L
-246 ESMYVPNL
+246 ESLQY
-254 MLPDFGRVHRGG
+254 F
-266 SYDYNGCTV
+266 
-275 TIETT
+275 
-280 VIEGKQVA
+280 
-288 TDVYIDSPETEAYGI
+288 PETGYRSSRITKVTRKVGLPSQMDVEISDAVSI
-303 NEGTVFFDGSGEEEE
+303 GTMEHIDGS
-318 IYPSMEG
+318 I
-325 MTAEILEEAGYK
+325 
-337 IELADGDNGNLDEIV
+337 
-352 SAQQLSDSGVL
+352 SDA
-363 PEDGTNLSP
+363 
-372 SYFTITLKD
+372 K
-381 LGFDINDYLT
+381 
-391 DETAQISMKSGM
+391 
-403 CVGRT
+403 
-408 FDITNVVKSGI
+408 
-419 NYVLTVN
+419 NYVKTA
-426 RTVDDSI
+426 I
-433 QQAFPNRDFNLS
+433 AKGFP
-445 PGDKFVLLGI
+445 
-455 SMPDA
+455 
-460 YINAASQKLLSEAT
+460 E
-474 AWLRQHDHTKP
+474 
-485 SFTPAIDNKFMAEHP
+485 
-500 DIAETIKE
+500 
-508 GDLFVFSDADLGID
+508 
-522 TFVTISSLT
+522 
-531 IKEGEDMI
+531 
-539 PQYEV
+539 
-544 TLNDETEAD
+544 
-553 FVDRVASEVSQMMAT
+553 
-568 GSPQLTKADITSLI
+568 LI
-582 RSYGANMFVSKIT
+582 RSRDNTLPT
-595 DDIVAGLLSFAKGL
+595 DSNVFSALRSLRQFTRKDIDDTVAGLLSFAKGL
-609 QSVGYTSGTLGT
+609 QSTGYTSGTLGT

-689 DSQGRALYDKDG
+689 DSQARALYDSQG
-701 KRLNAVAQRSDA
+701 RRLNAVAQRSAA

-721 DGDRTIENQ
+721 DGERTIENQ

-739 REFNLTGGSVN
+739 REFNITGGSVN

-759 MGADYIDLSATDC
+759 MGADYIDLSVTDC

-942 AVRYSVTYADYSV
+942 AVRYSVTYGDYSV

-1060 ISLTVQS
+1060 ISLTVKS
-1067 LGRNLYLNSG
+1067 RGRNLYLNSG
-1077 LQLGTEHWRLFDNS
+1077 LQLGTEHWRLFDNY

-1137 NAVFLNYNY
+1137 NAVSLNYNY

-1307 NLSNTANPGSVE
+1307 ELSEASAGGSAAVKDGRIEFNTLEEGMQGKEQE
-1319 LSSPTISLDTPTE
+1319 LSS
-1332 GLQGKTVTLATF
+1332 F
-1344 SLASANNEVTI
+1344 SLTGSNNIVTI
-1355 PEIGVTVTL
+1355 PRISVNMRLDIIESSGWL
-1364 RKINDG
+1364 RG
-1370 DTLTGHVS
+1370 DVS
-1378 LLLDGRSIANW
+1378 LLLDGNRSIWNSQW
-1389 RSETQSGKSESFTM
+1389 TKPQDGTVIPSLVFPGM
-1403 QSYKTSLPA
+1403 QTSLSA
-1412 GSHTLSLSFR
+1412 GTHTLKLKFSIG
-1422 TSGNATQEIAQAG
+1422 GNASMN
-1435 AGASDH
+1435 GASVTSTTPAAPH
-1441 ISWVYSDYVTEVA
+1441 TISWVYTNRLTEVA
-1454 SDGFRAASGA
+1454 ADGFRS
-1464 GKFLK
+1464 
-1469 QSGDGTDIRA
+1469 SA
-1479 GAFRISVT
+1479 GAAVYLELTDAGPAMRCGNYGFRITSAGFQQMTDGATWHNVS
-1487 EGGLQLFA
+1487 QLSTLSENND
-1495 GANTSIYLTENGIQY
+1495 AN
-1510 KVNGVWKNLT
+1510 

>member
-1 MKRYVYSKDGSQKAV
+1 MIDIRD
-16 ISSLEYQGVFMG
+16 ISGDIR
-28 LSCLS
+28 LS
-33 VTVKS
+33 VQINSGAKGVCTLGGDDYVTL
-38 PVPVA
+38 PLVTDTPIP
-43 FANGDYIDYRG
+43 FAVGDYIDLRDTFGAEMGGRLAKVYRLLSVPKPNASPG
-54 DRFTLRYLPALKK
+54 RYEYELRFDAYYKEWNNKIFKYNPEIHGQEASWSLTAPLDMHLGIFLRNLKAHGFRYDGVDFDYTIDSTVSTKAVAMTYDNMHLLDALYALCAEDKLDCDCWIEDNHIRFGRCEHGTAVTLELGAEVAEMSR
-67 QSAPMRYGEA
+67 SES
-77 FVYEGI
+77 
-83 VFYSGTDDLTRCDF
+83 SGTYANRIYAFGSDRNIPADYRPTTEQT
-97 LDVVLSDNKM
+97 VVNGVVQHRLM
-107 HFTSLPTF
+107 LP
-115 QFYAETADDLAG
+115 
-127 RIQANLDRLYKGDR
+127 
-141 KWTVKVAEG
+141 EG
-150 TVVKPYNF
+150 TPY
-158 SFSNVKVWDALT
+158 VDARPGLT
-170 EANKV
+170 EAETVEVVKV
-175 WKLNFV
+175 FDDIYPRRTGTMSDVHTRTGTETNDDGTQTTYTYYRYKDTGLVFKDEYILPGKELQIVFTSGKLNGMTFGV
-181 IRGRVITIGGKGS
+181 IFNPSPKDASRGEQLWEIV
-194 TIAQEFRYGKSNGLL
+194 ANEDYG
-209 SIEQTV
+209 
-215 NSDDAIIT
+215 
-223 RLRAYGST
+223 RL
-231 RNIPYR
+231 
-237 YYNNLSGVL
+237 
-246 ESMYVPNL
+246 
-254 MLPDFGRVHRGG
+254 LPD
-266 SYDYNGCTV
+266 DTL
-275 TIETT
+275 
-280 VIEGKQVA
+280 K
-288 TDVYIDSPETEAYGI
+288 
-303 NEGTVFFDGSGEEEE
+303 
-318 IYPSMEG
+318 
-325 MTAEILEEAGYK
+325 
-337 IELADGDNGNLDEIV
+337 
-352 SAQQLSDSGVL
+352 
-363 PEDGTNLSP
+363 PEDGNTYILS
-372 SYFTITLKD
+372 
-381 LGFDINDYLT
+381 GFDIQLVSDRYIPDAEQELL
-391 DETAQISMKSGM
+391 EAAQEYVRKSG
-403 CVGRT
+403 VDDGSYQAALYSDWVYADRIGRT
-408 FDITNVVKSGI
+408 FDIGQK
-419 NYVLTVN
+419 VLLKNPAYFGEEGRESRITGWE
-426 RTVDDSI
+426 
-433 QQAFPNRDFNLS
+433 FNLDLPYDS
-445 PGDKFVLLGI
+445 PRYTIGESVQYSRLGSI
-455 SMPDA
+455 EDSLEALTYKGQTYTGGGGSGVYVIRTNDTTP
-460 YINAASQKLLSEAT
+460 ASESNVFSALRS
-474 AWLRQHDHTKP
+474 LRQ
-485 SFTPAIDNKFMAEHP
+485 FTRKDID
-500 DIAETIKE
+500 
-508 GDLFVFSDADLGID
+508 D
-522 TFVTISSLT
+522 T
-531 IKEGEDMI
+531 
-539 PQYEV
+539 
-544 TLNDETEAD
+544 
-553 FVDRVASEVSQMMAT
+553 
-568 GSPQLTKADITSLI
+568 
-582 RSYGANMFVSKIT
+582 
-595 DDIVAGLLSFAKGL
+595 VAGLLSFAKGL
-609 QSVGYTSGTLGT
+609 QSTGYTSGTLGT

-689 DSQGRALYDKDG
+689 DSQARALYDKDG
-701 KRLNAVAQRSDA
+701 KRLNVVAQRSAA

-721 DGDRTIENQ
+721 DGERTIENQ

-759 MGADYIDLSATDC
+759 IGADYIDLSATDC

-784 IVTVGNDRDTTRR
+784 IVAVGNDRDTTRQ

-829 EVTPDGVNIKVGSF
+829 EVTPGGVNIKVGSF

-851 NIEVGSSGL
+851 NIEVGSTGL
-860 ENMDGYGDLTDG
+860 ENMDGYGDLTDA
-872 IAEAVDAA
+872 ICEAQD
-880 EKAQQTAEKAQQTAD
+880 TAD
-895 DAAADATVAVNELAD
+895 DAKKAANAASADAENVYEYAYTQ
-910 MSSDDLIS
+910 I
-918 PQEKTALRQQS
+918 TALNN
-929 ADIRSEYPQIIAD
+929 QISLKVSI
-942 AVRYSVTYADYSV
+942 S
-955 AYSKASAALG
+955 
-965 KYTKDTPEYI
+965 
-975 AVETDYADIAAYYP
+975 DYATDMT
-989 ARQNVLNAIAKAAKD
+989 AI
-1004 NADEIASD
+1004 
-1012 LDGFKQ
+1012 
-1018 STSASLSLLSSQISS
+1018 
-1033 KVERTVYESGMS
+1033 RTG
-1045 EVKSDISEIRQTATD
+1045 ISEIKQTATS

-1067 LGRNLYLNSG
+1067 LGRNLFLNSG
-1077 LQLGTEHWRLFDNS
+1077 LKLGTEHWRLFNNS

-1106 MKSDGNNVLY
+1106 MKSTGNNVLY
-1116 NDYIDVAEG
+1116 NDYIDVAAG

-1137 NAVFLNYNY
+1137 TAVSLNYNY
-1146 LIYESGGNAQMGS
+1146 LIYESGGNAQIGS

-1319 LSSPTISLDTPTE
+1319 LSGPRISLDTPTE

-1370 DTLTGHVS
+1370 NTLTGHVS
-1378 LLLDGRSIANW
+1378 LLLDGRNIANW

-1403 QSYKTSLPA
+1403 QSYKTSLSA

-1435 AGASDH
+1435 AGASDP

-1469 QSGDGTDIRA
+1469 QSGNGTDIRA

>member
-1 MKRYVYSKDGSQKAV
+1 MIDIRD
-16 ISSLEYQGVFMG
+16 ISGDIR
-28 LSCLS
+28 LS
-33 VTVKS
+33 VQINSGAKGVCSLGGDDYVTLPLVTDT
-38 PVPVA
+38 PIP
-43 FANGDYIDYRG
+43 FAVGDYIDLRDTFGAEMGGRLAKVYKLLSVPKPNASPGRYEYEL
-54 DRFTLRYLPALKK
+54 RFDAYYKEWNNKIFKYNPEIHGQEASWSLTAPLDMHLGIFLRNLKAHGFRYDGVDFDYTIDNTVSTKAVAMTYDNMHLLDALYALCAEDKLDCDCWIEGKYIRFGRCEHGTAVTLELGAEVAEMSR
-67 QSAPMRYGEA
+67 SES
-77 FVYEGI
+77 
-83 VFYSGTDDLTRCDF
+83 SGTYANRIYAFGSDRNIPADYRPTTEQT
-97 LDVVLSDNKM
+97 VVNGVVQHRLM
-107 HFTSLPTF
+107 LP
-115 QFYAETADDLAG
+115 
-127 RIQANLDRLYKGDR
+127 
-141 KWTVKVAEG
+141 EG
-150 TVVKPYNF
+150 TPY
-158 SFSNVKVWDALT
+158 VDARPGLT
-170 EANKV
+170 EAETVEAVKV
-175 WKLNFV
+175 FDDIYPRRTGTMSDVHTRTGTETNDDGTQTTYTYYRYKDTGLVFKDEYILPGKELQIVFTSGKLNGMTFGV
-181 IRGRVITIGGKGS
+181 IFNPSPKDASRGEQLWEIVTN
-194 TIAQEFRYGKSNGLL
+194 EDYG
-209 SIEQTV
+209 
-215 NSDDAIIT
+215 
-223 RLRAYGST
+223 RL
-231 RNIPYR
+231 
-237 YYNNLSGVL
+237 
-246 ESMYVPNL
+246 
-254 MLPDFGRVHRGG
+254 LPD
-266 SYDYNGCTV
+266 DTL
-275 TIETT
+275 
-280 VIEGKQVA
+280 K
-288 TDVYIDSPETEAYGI
+288 
-303 NEGTVFFDGSGEEEE
+303 
-318 IYPSMEG
+318 
-325 MTAEILEEAGYK
+325 
-337 IELADGDNGNLDEIV
+337 
-352 SAQQLSDSGVL
+352 
-363 PEDGTNLSP
+363 PEDGNTYILS
-372 SYFTITLKD
+372 
-381 LGFDINDYLT
+381 GFDIQLVSDRYIPDAEQELL
-391 DETAQISMKSGM
+391 EAAQEYVRKSG
-403 CVGRT
+403 VDDGSYQAALYSDWVYADRIGRT
-408 FDITNVVKSGI
+408 FDIGQK
-419 NYVLTVN
+419 VLLKNPAYFGAEGRESRITGWE
-426 RTVDDSI
+426 
-433 QQAFPNRDFNLS
+433 FNLDLPYDS
-445 PGDKFVLLGI
+445 PRYTIGESVQYSRLGSI
-455 SMPDA
+455 EDSLEALTYKGQTYTGGGGSGVYVIRTNDTTP
-460 YINAASQKLLSEAT
+460 ASESNVFSALRS
-474 AWLRQHDHTKP
+474 LRQ
-485 SFTPAIDNKFMAEHP
+485 FTRKDID
-500 DIAETIKE
+500 
-508 GDLFVFSDADLGID
+508 D
-522 TFVTISSLT
+522 T
-531 IKEGEDMI
+531 
-539 PQYEV
+539 
-544 TLNDETEAD
+544 
-553 FVDRVASEVSQMMAT
+553 
-568 GSPQLTKADITSLI
+568 
-582 RSYGANMFVSKIT
+582 
-595 DDIVAGLLSFAKGL
+595 VAGLLSFAKGL

-689 DSQGRALYDKDG
+689 DSQGRALYDSQG
-701 KRLNAVAQRSDA
+701 RRLNAVAQRSDA

-739 REFNLTGGSVN
+739 REFNLTGGSAN

-759 MGADYIDLSATDC
+759 TGADYIDLSATDC

-851 NIEVGSSGL
+851 NIEVGSTGL
-860 ENMDGYGDLTDG
+860 ENLYGYGDLTDG

-975 AVETDYADIAAYYP
+975 AVENDYADIAAYYP

-1067 LGRNLYLNSG
+1067 LGRNLFLNSG
-1077 LQLGTEHWRLFDNS
+1077 LQLGTEHWRLFNNG

-1106 MKSDGNNVLY
+1106 MKSTGNNVLY

-1137 NAVFLNYNY
+1137 NAVSLDYNY
-1146 LIYESGGNAQMGS
+1146 LMYESGGNAQMGS

-1370 DTLTGHVS
+1370 NTLTGHVS

-1435 AGASDH
+1435 AGASDP

>member
-1 MKRYVYSKDGSQKAV
+1 MNFDIV
-16 ISSLEYQGVFMG
+16 IDIRDISGNIR
-28 LSCLS
+28 LS
-33 VTVKS
+33 VQINSGAKGVCSLGGDDYVTLPLVTDT
-38 PVPVA
+38 PIP
-43 FANGDYIDYRG
+43 FAVGDYIDLRDTFGAEMGGRLAKVYRLLSVPKPNASPG
-54 DRFTLRYLPALKK
+54 RYEYELRFDAYYKEWNNKIFKYNPEIHGQEASWSLTAPLDMHLGIFLRNLKAHGFRYDGVDFEPKIDNTVSTKAVAMTYDNMHLLDALYALCAEDKLDCDCWIEGKYIRFGRCEHGTAVTLELGAEVAEMSR
-67 QSAPMRYGEA
+67 SES
-77 FVYEGI
+77 
-83 VFYSGTDDLTRCDF
+83 SGTYANRIYAF
-97 LDVVLSDNKM
+97 GSDRNIPADYR
-107 HFTSLPTF
+107 PTTE
-115 QFYAETADDLAG
+115 Q
-127 RIQANLDRLYKGDR
+127 
-141 KWTVKVAEG
+141 
-150 TVVKPYNF
+150 TVVKGVVQHRLMLPEGTPY
-158 SFSNVKVWDALT
+158 VDARPGLT
-170 EANKV
+170 EAETVEVVKV
-175 WKLNFV
+175 FDDIYPRRTGTMSDVHTRTGTETNDDGTQTTYTYYRYKDTGLVFKDEYILPGKELQIVFTSGKLNGMTFGV
-181 IRGRVITIGGKGS
+181 IFNPSPKDASRGEQLWEIV
-194 TIAQEFRYGKSNGLL
+194 ANEDYG
-209 SIEQTV
+209 
-215 NSDDAIIT
+215 
-223 RLRAYGST
+223 RL
-231 RNIPYR
+231 
-237 YYNNLSGVL
+237 
-246 ESMYVPNL
+246 
-254 MLPDFGRVHRGG
+254 LPD
-266 SYDYNGCTV
+266 DTL
-275 TIETT
+275 
-280 VIEGKQVA
+280 K
-288 TDVYIDSPETEAYGI
+288 
-303 NEGTVFFDGSGEEEE
+303 
-318 IYPSMEG
+318 
-325 MTAEILEEAGYK
+325 
-337 IELADGDNGNLDEIV
+337 
-352 SAQQLSDSGVL
+352 
-363 PEDGTNLSP
+363 PEDGNTYILS
-372 SYFTITLKD
+372 
-381 LGFDINDYLT
+381 GFDIQLVSDQYIPDAEQELL
-391 DETAQISMKSGM
+391 EAAQEYVRKSG
-403 CVGRT
+403 VDDGSYQATLYSDWVYADRIGRT
-408 FDITNVVKSGI
+408 FDIGQK
-419 NYVLTVN
+419 VLLKNPAYFGAEGRESRITGWE
-426 RTVDDSI
+426 
-433 QQAFPNRDFNLS
+433 FNLDLPYDS
-445 PGDKFVLLGI
+445 PRYTIGESVQYSRLGSI
-455 SMPDA
+455 EDSLEALTYKGQTYTGGGGSGVYVIRTNDTTP
-460 YINAASQKLLSEAT
+460 ASDSNVFSALRS
-474 AWLRQHDHTKP
+474 LRQ
-485 SFTPAIDNKFMAEHP
+485 FTRKDID
-500 DIAETIKE
+500 
-508 GDLFVFSDADLGID
+508 D
-522 TFVTISSLT
+522 T
-531 IKEGEDMI
+531 
-539 PQYEV
+539 
-544 TLNDETEAD
+544 
-553 FVDRVASEVSQMMAT
+553 
-568 GSPQLTKADITSLI
+568 
-582 RSYGANMFVSKIT
+582 
-595 DDIVAGLLSFAKGL
+595 VAGLLSFAKGL
-609 QSVGYTSGTLGT
+609 QSTGYTSGTLGT

-643 YKAIFDTLE
+643 YKAIFDTWE
-652 VKHIS
+652 VKHIF
-657 HVGGEFVVSPAG
+657 HVGGEFVASPAG
-669 MECIRVEKVS
+669 MECIRVEQVT

-701 KRLNAVAQRSDA
+701 KRLNAVAQRSAA

-721 DGDRTIENQ
+721 DGERTIENQ

-784 IVTVGNDRDTTRR
+784 IVTVGNDRDTTRQ

-851 NIEVGSSGL
+851 NIEVGSTGL

-872 IAEAVDAA
+872 IAEAVDA
-880 EKAQQTAEKAQQTAD
+880 AEKAQQTAD

-942 AVRYSVTYADYSV
+942 AARYGVTYADYSV

-965 KYTKDTPEYI
+965 KYTNDTPEYI

-1033 KVERTVYESGMS
+1033 KVERTVYDSGMS

-1060 ISLTVQS
+1060 ISLTVKS
-1067 LGRNLYLNSG
+1067 RGRNLYLNSG
-1077 LQLGTEHWRLFDNS
+1077 LQLGTEHWRLFDNY

-1137 NAVFLNYNY
+1137 TAVSLNYNY
-1146 LIYESGGNAQMGS
+1146 LMYESGGNVNIGS
-1159 SVQLTA
+1159 SVQLAA
-1165 GQWKK
+1165 GQWTK
-1170 FSITFKAPRAGKASA
+1170 FQITFKAPRAGKASA
-1185 GAGFMANTTVKFRRL
+1185 GAGFTANTTVKFRRL

-1255 ADGKLSVDLID
+1255 ADGKLSIDLID
-1266 VDELVARRVKTS
+1266 VDELVARRVKTA

-1294 NDGGELR
+1294 NDSNELR

-1319 LSSPTISLDTPTE
+1319 LSNPTILLDTPTE
-1332 GLQGKTVTLATF
+1332 GLQGKTVPLATF

-1364 RKINDG
+1364 QKINDG
-1370 DTLTGHVS
+1370 NTLTGHVS

-1389 RSETQSGKSESFTM
+1389 RSETQSVKSESFTM
-1403 QSYKTSLPA
+1403 QSYKTSLSA

-1422 TSGNATQEIAQAG
+1422 TSGNATQEIARAG
-1435 AGASDH
+1435 AGASDP

-1479 GAFRISVT
+1479 GAFRITVT

-1495 GANTSIYLTENGIQY
+1495 GANTSIYLTEKGIQY

>member
-1 MKRYVYSKDGSQKAV
+1 MIDIRD
-16 ISSLEYQGVFMG
+16 ISGDIR
-28 LSCLS
+28 LS
-33 VTVKS
+33 VQINSGAKGVCSLGGDDYVTLPLVTDT
-38 PVPVA
+38 PIP
-43 FANGDYIDYRG
+43 FAVGDYIDLRDTFGAEMGGRLAKVYRLLSVPKPNASPGRYEYELRFDAYYKEWNNKIFKYNPEIHGQEASWSLTAPLDMHLGIFLRNLKAHGFLYDGVDFDFTIDSTVSTKAVAMTYDNMHLLDALYALCAEDKLDCDCWIEDNHIRFGRCEHGTAVTLELGAEVAEMSRSESSGTYANRIYAFGG
-54 DRFTLRYLPALKK
+54 DRNIPADYRPTTEQTVVNGVVQHRLMLP
-67 QSAPMRYGEA
+67 
-77 FVYEGI
+77 
-83 VFYSGTDDLTRCDF
+83 
-97 LDVVLSDNKM
+97 
-107 HFTSLPTF
+107 
-115 QFYAETADDLAG
+115 
-127 RIQANLDRLYKGDR
+127 
-141 KWTVKVAEG
+141 EG
-150 TVVKPYNF
+150 TPY
-158 SFSNVKVWDALT
+158 VDARPGLT
-170 EANKV
+170 EAETVEAVKV
-175 WKLNFV
+175 FDDIYPHRTGTMSDVHTRTGTVTNDDGTQTTYTYYRYKDTGLIFKDEYILPGKELQIVFTSGKLNGMTFGV
-181 IRGRVITIGGKGS
+181 IFNPSPKDSARGEQLWEIV
-194 TIAQEFRYGKSNGLL
+194 ANEDYG
-209 SIEQTV
+209 
-215 NSDDAIIT
+215 
-223 RLRAYGST
+223 RL
-231 RNIPYR
+231 
-237 YYNNLSGVL
+237 
-246 ESMYVPNL
+246 
-254 MLPDFGRVHRGG
+254 LPD
-266 SYDYNGCTV
+266 DTL
-275 TIETT
+275 
-280 VIEGKQVA
+280 K
-288 TDVYIDSPETEAYGI
+288 
-303 NEGTVFFDGSGEEEE
+303 
-318 IYPSMEG
+318 
-325 MTAEILEEAGYK
+325 
-337 IELADGDNGNLDEIV
+337 
-352 SAQQLSDSGVL
+352 
-363 PEDGTNLSP
+363 PEDGNTYILS
-372 SYFTITLKD
+372 
-381 LGFDINDYLT
+381 GFDIQLVSDRYIPDAEQELL
-391 DETAQISMKSGM
+391 EAAREYVKKSG
-403 CVGRT
+403 VDDGSYQTALYSDWVYADRIGRT
-408 FDITNVVKSGI
+408 FDIGQK
-419 NYVLTVN
+419 VLLKNPAYFGAEGRESRITGWE
-426 RTVDDSI
+426 
-433 QQAFPNRDFNLS
+433 FNLDLPYDS
-445 PGDKFVLLGI
+445 PRYTIGESVQYSRLGSI
-455 SMPDA
+455 EDSLEALTYKGQTYTGGGGSGVYVIRTNDTTP
-460 YINAASQKLLSEAT
+460 ASDSNVFSALRS
-474 AWLRQHDHTKP
+474 LRQ
-485 SFTPAIDNKFMAEHP
+485 FTRKDID
-500 DIAETIKE
+500 
-508 GDLFVFSDADLGID
+508 D
-522 TFVTISSLT
+522 T
-531 IKEGEDMI
+531 
-539 PQYEV
+539 
-544 TLNDETEAD
+544 
-553 FVDRVASEVSQMMAT
+553 
-568 GSPQLTKADITSLI
+568 
-582 RSYGANMFVSKIT
+582 
-595 DDIVAGLLSFAKGL
+595 VAGLLSFAKGL
-609 QSVGYTSGTLGT
+609 QSTGYTSGTLGT

-689 DSQGRALYDKDG
+689 DSQGRALYDSQG
-701 KRLNAVAQRSDA
+701 RRLNAVAQRSAA

-739 REFNLTGGSVN
+739 REFNITGGSVN

-759 MGADYIDLSATDC
+759 IGADYIDLSATDC
-772 LSGSGIPQAGDS
+772 LAGSGIPQAGDS
-784 IVTVGNDRDTTRR
+784 IVTVGNDRDTTRQ

-818 DSYSLEGKAIF
+818 NSYSLEGKAIF

-851 NIEVGSSGL
+851 NIEVGSTGL
-860 ENMDGYGDLTDG
+860 ENMDGYGDLTDA
-872 IAEAVDAA
+872 IYEAQD
-880 EKAQQTAEKAQQTAD
+880 TAD
-895 DAAADATVAVNELAD
+895 DAKKAANAASADAENVYEYAY
-910 MSSDDLIS
+910 SQI
-918 PQEKTALRQQS
+918 TALNN
-929 ADIRSEYPQIIAD
+929 QISLKVSI
-942 AVRYSVTYADYSV
+942 S
-955 AYSKASAALG
+955 
-965 KYTKDTPEYI
+965 
-975 AVETDYADIAAYYP
+975 DYATDMT
-989 ARQNVLNAIAKAAKD
+989 AI
-1004 NADEIASD
+1004 
-1012 LDGFKQ
+1012 
-1018 STSASLSLLSSQISS
+1018 
-1033 KVERTVYESGMS
+1033 RT
-1045 EVKSDISEIRQTATD
+1045 DISEIKQTATS

-1067 LGRNLYLNSG
+1067 LGRNLFLNSG
-1077 LQLGTEHWRLFDNS
+1077 LQLGTEHWRLFNNS

-1106 MKSDGNNVLY
+1106 MKSTGNNVLY
-1116 NDYIDVAEG
+1116 NDYIDVAAG

-1137 NAVFLNYNY
+1137 TAVSLNYNY
-1146 LIYESGGNAQMGS
+1146 LIYESGGNAQIGS

-1266 VDELVARRVKTS
+1266 VDELVARRVKTA

-1294 NDGGELR
+1294 NDSNELR

-1370 DTLTGHVS
+1370 NTLTGHVS
-1378 LLLDGRSIANW
+1378 LLLDGRNIANW

-1403 QSYKTSLPA
+1403 QSYKTSLSA

-1435 AGASDH
+1435 AGASDP

-1479 GAFRISVT
+1479 GAFRIAVT

-1510 KVNGVWKNLT
+1510 KVNGVWKDLT